1 MTSAFD
7 STSERETGI
16 EPAYPAWK
24 AGALATVLLSRYL
37 NLIKRLFI
45 VKDFAAISY
54 FYHLF

>member
-1 MTSAFD
+1 
-7 STSERETGI
+7 
-16 EPAYPAWK
+16 
-24 AGALATVLLSRYL
+24 VLLSRYL